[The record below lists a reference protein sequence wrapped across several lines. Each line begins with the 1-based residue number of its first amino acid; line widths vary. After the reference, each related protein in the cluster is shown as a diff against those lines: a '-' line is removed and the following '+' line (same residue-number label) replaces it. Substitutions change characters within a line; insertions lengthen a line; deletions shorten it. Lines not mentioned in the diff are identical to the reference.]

1 MAFWIASSPHNHSQ
15 AETSALMRLVIY
27 AVLPGIFAQWYFFGW
42 GNIIHIALAIITALT
57 CEFIVLSLRNK
68 SKNKHK
74 STRNQLFDGS
84 AILTAILLGICLPAL
99 APWWISVIGAAFA
112 IVVVK
117 QLYGGL
123 GHNPFNPAM
132 AAYVMLLISFPI
144 QMTSWQPPLDL
155 ITIDLGFTNTVTT
168 LFTSFT
174 KEGYSVEQLRT
185 SIDGFTM
192 ATPLDTLKTN
202 LSLGFTSFEII
213 KDPLFSNDLPLGL
226 GIAFGW
232 EWVNIAF
239 LAGGLILMAKKA
251 IAWQTP
257 VSFLFSLFICSFIA
271 YSINPDSSASTL
283 FHWLTGGCMLGAFFI
298 LTDPVTGAT
307 SVKGRLIVGALAG
320 LLVYLI
326 RTFGGYPDG
335 VAFAIL
341 LCNMSAPLIDQYT
354 RPRTYGHNIDIVKT
368 SISAEKTNDK
378 GVSK

>member
-1 MAFWIASSPHNHSQ
+1 MAYWIASSPHNHNQ

-27 AVLPGIFAQWYFFGW
+27 ALLPGIFAQWYFFGW
-42 GNIIHIALAIITALT
+42 GNIIHISLAVTTALL
-57 CEFIVLSLRNK
+57 CEFITLSLRSKSNK
-68 SKNKHK
+68 ANIRK
-74 STRNQLFDGS
+74 QLFDGS
-84 AILTAILLGICLPAL
+84 AILTAILLGICLPAI

-112 IVVVK
+112 ILVVK

-144 QMTSWQPPLDL
+144 QMTSWQPTLSL
-155 ITIDLGFTNTVTT
+155 INIDLDFANTFSTVFSGFT
-168 LFTSFT
+168 LD
-174 KEGYSVEQLRT
+174 GYSVEQLRT

-202 LSLGFTSFEII
+202 LGLGFTVFETMQNNIFSSSLPLSLGFS
-213 KDPLFSNDLPLGL
+213 L
-226 GIAFGW
+226 GW

-239 LAGGLILMAKKA
+239 LAGGLVLIAKKA

-257 VSFLFSLFICSFIA
+257 ISFLLSLFVCSFVA
-271 YSINPDSSASTL
+271 YTISPDSSASTL

-307 SVKGRLIVGALAG
+307 SVKGRLIIGALAG

-335 VAFAIL
+335 VAFAVL
-341 LCNMSAPLIDQYT
+341 LCNMAAPLVDQYT
-354 RPRTYGHNIDIVKT
+354 RPRTYGHNID
-368 SISAEKTNDK
+368 SAEASILKEKPNK
-378 GVSK
+378 QGEVE

>member
-1 MAFWIASSPHNHSQ
+1 MAFWIASSPHNHNQ
-15 AETSALMRLVIY
+15 TETAALMRLVIY
-27 AVLPGIFAQWYFFGW
+27 AVLPGIFTQWYFFGW
-42 GNIIHIALAIITALT
+42 GNIIHILLAITTALV
-57 CEFIVLSLRNK
+57 CEFVVLSLRSNNK
-68 SKNKHK
+68 TKNIRK
-74 STRNQLFDGS
+74 QIFDGS
-84 AILTAILLGICLPAL
+84 AILTAILLGICLPAI

-112 IVVVK
+112 VLVVK

-144 QMTSWQPPLDL
+144 QMTSWQPPLAL
-155 ITIDLGFTNTVTT
+155 MTIDLDFTNTLATIFT
-168 LFTSFT
+168 GFTS
-174 KEGYSVEQLRT
+174 EGYSVEQLRT

-202 LSLGFTSFEII
+202 LGLGFTVFEVIEST
-213 KDPLFSNDLPLGL
+213 LFSNNLSSGL
-226 GIAFGW
+226 GFAFGW
-232 EWVNIAF
+232 EWINIAF
-239 LAGGLILMAKKA
+239 LAGGIMLIAKKA

-257 VSFLFSLFICSFIA
+257 VSFLFSLFVCSFIA
-271 YSINPDSSASTL
+271 YSISPDSSASTL

-307 SVKGRLIVGALAG
+307 SAKGRLIVGALAG

-335 VAFAIL
+335 VAFAVL

-354 RPRTYGHNIDIVKT
+354 RPRTYGHNVESVKVSSVEENT
-368 SISAEKTNDK
+368 DK
-378 GVSK
+378 KGEAK